1 MNEEKHGSPISA
13 GLRLI
18 KDNGLIVIA
27 LLALAWQLYFV
38 STTNAEQDAKWRME
52 LAEYRQMISGFH
64 AGRTQHRG
72 RVIEVL
78 TRFQDT
84 LQAMEKTMSQAVSD
98 CLEKSGSS
106 WPRRYP

>member
-1 MNEEKHGSPISA
+1 MNEDKHNSPISA

-18 KDNGLIVIA
+18 KDHGLVVIA

-64 AGRTQHRG
+64 AGRTEHRG
-72 RVIEVL
+72 RVIGVL

-84 LQAMEKTMSQAVSD
+84 LLAMEKTMSKAVEE
-98 CLEKSGSS
+98 CVEKRDSPWS
-106 WPRRYP
+106 RR